1 MKALCSAHPRGHT
14 SQQVCCCIA
23 SKCKST
29 IRIDGCRRTG
39 ARPHG
44 NSPFSSLQAKEDEA
58 AKLRSSLAEARQD
71 ASNQRGLAQTY
82 HSALQTAQ
90 QNLLEMEQLRATN
103 MAQASEKDCLRM
115 ESVRLKAQVSW

>member
-1 MKALCSAHPRGHT
+1 
-14 SQQVCCCIA
+14 
-23 SKCKST
+23 
-29 IRIDGCRRTG
+29 
-39 ARPHG
+39 
-44 NSPFSSLQAKEDEA
+44 LQAKEDEA
-58 AKLRSSLAEARQD
+58 AKLRSSLAEACQD

-82 HSALQTAQ
+82 HSVLQTAQ